1 MIQKKILFITGA
13 GASVDFGFP
22 SGQGLIDKILEKKW
36 DPLDHEKIGVVINKE
51 DFTNYQQKI
60 RLSNTPSIDIFI
72 ANNSNY
78 EILSKSLIA
87 NIIGQQEKQAFG
99 KIFQNSWLRY
109 IWHKMIEGCRSFKE
123 FQTNNAQFVTFNY
136 DRILEVFFLHSIA
149 NFFGITNKHESYS
162 NILKTVPIIHVFGK
176 VGNHQIENPN
186 VYRNF
191 DNTLG
196 TYQSWKNVGQELKT
210 IYETTQSESYR
221 LIQENI
227 NEADEIYFIGFGYN
241 TFNLNLL
248 GIKDW
253 SEEKH
258 ISGSRYYMSDAEIED
273 INFLNNNKLK
283 NLKFKPEYKNYEF
296 LKNEVRFFA
305 KGENV
310 R

>member
-36 DPLDHEKIGVVINKE
+36 DPLDNEKIGVATNKE

-227 NEADEIYFIGFGYN
+227 NQADEIYFIGFGYN

-253 SEEKH
+253 SEEKY
-258 ISGSRYYMSDAEIED
+258 ISGSRYGMSNAEIED

-283 NLKFKPEYKNYEF
+283 NLSISQLHKSDDF
-296 LKNEVRFFA
+296 LKEDVRFFA
-305 KGENV
+305 HGKKV
-310 R
+310 F